1 MSITNACIFT
11 VKKKKCGAQIA
22 HRRCGGL
29 EGIRTLD
36 FYNANVALSQ
46 LSYEPLYG
54 ANAPITSFSILL
66 IKCFVNQAETPTER
80 AEPTFFIALICLAG
94 RLFLHLLAVYFSTE
108 IILPPA
114 TTKSLAYTAASCP
127 RVTER

>member
-1 MSITNACIFT
+1 MLPDSAFRSIDKIDVNYKRMHLT
-11 VKKKKCGAQIA
+11 VKNKKCGARIA

-54 ANAPITSFSILL
+54 ANTPITNL
-66 IKCFVNQAETPTER
+66 
-80 AEPTFFIALICLAG
+80 
-94 RLFLHLLAVYFSTE
+94 VY
-108 IILPPA
+108 
-114 TTKSLAYTAASCP
+114 Y
-127 RVTER
+127 